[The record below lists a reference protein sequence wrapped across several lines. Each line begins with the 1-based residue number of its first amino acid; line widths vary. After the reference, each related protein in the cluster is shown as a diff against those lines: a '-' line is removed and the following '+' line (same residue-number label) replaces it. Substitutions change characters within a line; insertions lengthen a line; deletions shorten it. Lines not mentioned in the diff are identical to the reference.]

1 MGSKAFKSGEL
12 PLALSKY
19 QKAIRYLQEYPAVAD
34 GDPPELGPQLNKL
47 KIALYNNSSLLQYK
61 LKQYK
66 DSAASADKALGVEGI
81 TDADKGKALFRKGI
95 AASHLKNEEEALENL
110 EEALKL
116 VPNDA
121 GVKNELAAVKKTVA
135 ERKAKERKAYSKM
148 FND

>member
-1 MGSKAFKSGEL
+1 MESIS
-12 PLALSKY
+12 
-19 QKAIRYLQEYPAVAD
+19 
-34 GDPPELGPQLNKL
+34 
-47 KIALYNNSSLLQYK
+47 
-61 LKQYK
+61 
-66 DSAASADKALGVEGI
+66 
-81 TDADKGKALFRKGI
+81 DADKGKALFRKGV